1 MAKMALQLPL
11 AAITRTARVLSIR
24 QHRLISTLNHGFSTL
39 SISRNFNSTLRL
51 RPTYRTSFS
60 YPPLST
66 STKTCSANTI
76 IRVPTMAESITEGTL
91 VQMKK
96 NVGDFVEENEELATI
111 ETDKIDVSVNA
122 PHPGIMQRLLA
133 REGDTVAVEQIIA
146 ELQFAGDKRPGS
158 TPEIEQARDEKVP
171 RPEEKIS
178 ERSENTQEKLES
190 SREPENVI
198 LPSRGSEPLQT
209 SHEAVSQESKARS
222 KEHRVKMTRI
232 RQKTAQHLK
241 QSQNTA
247 AFLTTFNEVDM
258 SRLMKF
264 RKENR
269 EQVLQQHGIKLGY
282 MGAMA
287 RASALALKKIP
298 AVNAAIEN
306 GDTIV
311 YRDYVDLSVA
321 AAIPKG
327 LVTPV
332 LQNIELMSLIE
343 IEKNISDLVAKVTT
357 FYTPVYDSC

>member
-1 MAKMALQLPL
+1 
-11 AAITRTARVLSIR
+11 
-24 QHRLISTLNHGFSTL
+24 
-39 SISRNFNSTLRL
+39 
-51 RPTYRTSFS
+51 
-60 YPPLST
+60 
-66 STKTCSANTI
+66 
-76 IRVPTMAESITEGTL
+76 MAESITEGTL

-198 LPSRGSEPLQT
+198 LPSRGSELLQT

-222 KEHRVKMTRI
+222 KEHRVKMARI

>member
-1 MAKMALQLPL
+1 
-11 AAITRTARVLSIR
+11 
-24 QHRLISTLNHGFSTL
+24 
-39 SISRNFNSTLRL
+39 
-51 RPTYRTSFS
+51 
-60 YPPLST
+60 
-66 STKTCSANTI
+66 
-76 IRVPTMAESITEGTL
+76 MAESITEGTL

-222 KEHRVKMTRI
+222 KEHRVCHI
-232 RQKTAQHLK
+232 
-241 QSQNTA
+241 QSID
-247 AFLTTFNEVDM
+247 EP
-258 SRLMKF
+258 SP
-264 RKENR
+264 
-269 EQVLQQHGIKLGY
+269 GIK
-282 MGAMA
+282 
-287 RASALALKKIP
+287 
-298 AVNAAIEN
+298 
-306 GDTIV
+306 
-311 YRDYVDLSVA
+311 
-321 AAIPKG
+321 
-327 LVTPV
+327 
-332 LQNIELMSLIE
+332 
-343 IEKNISDLVAKVTT
+343 
-357 FYTPVYDSC
+357 

>member
-1 MAKMALQLPL
+1 
-11 AAITRTARVLSIR
+11 
-24 QHRLISTLNHGFSTL
+24 
-39 SISRNFNSTLRL
+39 
-51 RPTYRTSFS
+51 
-60 YPPLST
+60 
-66 STKTCSANTI
+66 
-76 IRVPTMAESITEGTL
+76 
-91 VQMKK
+91 
-96 NVGDFVEENEELATI
+96 
-111 ETDKIDVSVNA
+111 
-122 PHPGIMQRLLA
+122 
-133 REGDTVAVEQIIA
+133 
-146 ELQFAGDKRPGS
+146 
-158 TPEIEQARDEKVP
+158 
-171 RPEEKIS
+171 
-178 ERSENTQEKLES
+178 
-190 SREPENVI
+190 
-198 LPSRGSEPLQT
+198 
-209 SHEAVSQESKARS
+209 
-222 KEHRVKMTRI
+222 MTRI

-241 QSQNTA
+241 PSQNTA

-287 RASALALKKIP
+287 RASALAIKKIP

-357 FYTPVYDSC
+357 FYTPVYDPC